1 MTTAD
6 TKGHTMN
13 RTITTTAVGAL
24 TLTALL
30 TGCGQ
35 DAAKPAP
42 TTSTPTQHIKGGND
56 PRYKQG
62 VDAYLAFEKLIPGT
76 GGHMPAEAAKY
87 GTEKMIRYQNETQD
101 NWFGGKTDLGKVK
114 SFDLSK
120 STVDKYQ
127 GMDIF
132 LDTPTRPYEM
142 TVRACGTTK
151 GSLTTDKGK
160 QNVSS
165 TAPVTLYFKSD
176 DKGKS
181 WKVDQADVNAPSSIK
196 LGCEQ
201 ASTSSPSPSSPSKG

>member
-13 RTITTTAVGAL
+13 RTITTAAVGAL
-24 TLTALL
+24 TLTTLL

-62 VDAYLAFEKLIPGT
+62 VDAWLEFTKAVPGDLSKPIPSTAAEHATESAISAETDTRKSWAT
-76 GGHMPAEAAKY
+76 GQ
-87 GTEKMIRYQNETQD
+87 TE
-101 NWFGGKTDLGKVK
+101 LGKVK
-114 SFDLSK
+114 SVDVTT
-120 STVDKYQ
+120 TVQKYQ
-127 GMDIF
+127 GMDIY
-132 LDTPTRPYEM
+132 LDTPTQPYEM
-142 TVRACGTTK
+142 TVRVCGTTK

-160 QNVSS
+160 QKVERI
-165 TAPVTLYFKSD
+165 APATLFLKSA
-176 DKGKS
+176 DKGKT
-181 WKVDQADVNAPSSIK
+181 WKINKVDVNAPSTIK

-201 ASTSSPSPSSPSKG
+201 DTSSPSSASPSKG